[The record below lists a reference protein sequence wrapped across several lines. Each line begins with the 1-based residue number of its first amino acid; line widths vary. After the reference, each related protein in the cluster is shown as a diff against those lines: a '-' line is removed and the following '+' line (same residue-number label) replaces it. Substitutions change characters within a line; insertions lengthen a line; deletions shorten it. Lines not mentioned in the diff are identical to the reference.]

1 VPRRGVD
8 SIMVPVLRDST
19 VVRHT
24 RGTASGLIMTS
35 NRRPV
40 QVAAALGA
48 VVIVMGR
55 QSLTCHRHGGAVVTW
70 CSLQLDK
77 APCFGM
83 IKRYFLSAL
92 SRTKNLGTRGE
103 DVVSGQK
110 YGGETSPGP
119 VWNVLCERPIP
130 LDLTVVIIQITTVQ
144 IRCNIVPRN
153 REYKLHN
160 IVDSLWNTMNTSSK
174 VQEIHASQASPGYQ
188 TVSLSRDSSYCFVM
202 SKIRWGLGAK

>member
-1 VPRRGVD
+1 MPLRGVD
-8 SIMVPVLRDST
+8 TIAVVRDST

-24 RGTASGLIMTS
+24 RGTASGLTVTS

-40 QVAAALGA
+40 VVALRA
-48 VVIVMGR
+48 VVIAVAR
-55 QSLTCHRHGGAVVTW
+55 QSLTSTMVVVTW
-70 CSLQLDK
+70 CGLQLDK

-83 IKRYFLSAL
+83 IKRDYLLAL

-130 LDLTVVIIQITTVQ
+130 LDLTVVIIQITIVQ

-153 REYKLHN
+153 REYKLHH
-160 IVDSLWNTMNTSSK
+160 IVNSLWNTMNTSSK
-174 VQEIHASQASPGYQ
+174 STNNTCKSSITRISDGLTFQRYITLFCYESN
-188 TVSLSRDSSYCFVM
+188 SLGTGGQVTW
-202 SKIRWGLGAK
+202 I